1 MTNSENQTDNN
12 SPLDQ
17 PDENVSPQE
26 SEATSTGASQPLRSG
41 RGGIVFAVI
50 LGLLAVAGIAYL
62 GYRVELQT
70 VPGIATERARVTQL
84 GTDLES
90 IQLRDDERW
99 NQQISEVQELRG
111 RLAQQAEQIA
121 SLNAQ
126 FEQSNT
132 EQLEKINTLVESMSS
147 VYQNLDQ
154 RQDDW
159 ELNDV
164 ALLLLI
170 GAKQLQVTGSPAA
183 VLPVWQL
190 ASEQVARSADPQ
202 LLVVRA
208 QLGKEIELLQ
218 SMEVVDIGR
227 ISNGLLGL
235 IGSID
240 NLPLRTGLLQS
251 AQRSSQAVEDQT
263 EDLDSSGVRA
273 TFDEIWQDLK
283 SLVRVKKVTDPS
295 SLPLN
300 PHIRNDLLER
310 LKLSLSA
317 AQIAALKGH
326 GEVYQANLTYVMA
339 ALNEYFDG
347 EHVAV
352 IEYSEQLRDLARLSV
367 VSSTPDVTV
376 SYSLLQEILKRPP
389 DA

>member
-12 SPLDQ
+12 SS
-17 PDENVSPQE
+17 PDRSDDNGSPQE
-26 SEATSTGASQPLRSG
+26 SKVTSAASPARRRSG
-41 RGGIVFAVI
+41 RGGVIFAVLI
-50 LGLLAVAGIAYL
+50 GIVAIAGTAYL
-62 GYRVELQT
+62 GYRVELET
-70 VPGIATERARVTQL
+70 VPGIDTELAKVTQF

-90 IQLRDDERW
+90 IQQRSEEHWSQQAATVEVLR
-99 NQQISEVQELRG
+99 VQLT
-111 RLAQQAEQIA
+111 QQAEQIA

-126 FEQSNT
+126 LAHSNSEQS
-132 EQLEKINTLVESMSS
+132 EKIDALVESMSA

-154 RQDDW
+154 RADDW

-170 GAKQLQVTGSPAA
+170 GAKQLQVTGDPEA

-190 ASEQVARSADPQ
+190 ASDQVARSADPQ

-218 SMEVVDIGR
+218 SMESVEIDR
-227 ISNGLLGL
+227 ISSGLLEL
-235 IGSID
+235 IGGID
-240 NLPLRTGLLQS
+240 SLPLRSGLLQTAMQS
-251 AQRSSQAVEDQT
+251 DAPGDDQAENS
-263 EDLDSSGVRA
+263 EASGVRG
-273 TFDEIWQDLK
+273 TLDEIWTDLK

-300 PHIRNDLLER
+300 PHIRSDLLER

-317 AQIAALKGH
+317 AQIAALKGQS
-326 GEVYQANLTYVMA
+326 EVYQANLAYVSG
-339 ALNEYFDG
+339 ALNQYFDR
-347 EHVAV
+347 EQVAV
-352 IEYSEQLRDLARLSV
+352 MEYSESLRDLSRLPIV
-367 VSSTPDVTV
+367 ASTPDVTV
-376 SYSLLQEILKRPP
+376 SYSLLQEIVKRPP